1 MKTMR
6 RPVVRILAISIF
18 LLVLY
23 MVSKILY
30 IGYYIYSRNLL
41 VGDSVIN
48 FSYLFKEIFYDG
60 DYDRG
65 YDLNNSVVF
74 DVGANMGLFSLW
86 INDKFSN
93 MKVHC
98 FEPLPVLYKI
108 CEHNLKSNERSNN
121 KFYVHNIG
129 LSNKDEII
137 TMNYFPNANGLSTA
151 TNDMD
156 DKSNKLKDGYSYI
169 VKKGTEKSIAVNV
182 KMMLAKKFII
192 ENNIQHIDFCKI
204 DVEGFELAVVE
215 GFGDFVNIVDV
226 FIIEVEK
233 YRKDNLKKILDRLE
247 NFDVSILNEQANW
260 CMITARR
267 KRSS

>member
-1 MKTMR
+1 
-6 RPVVRILAISIF
+6 
-18 LLVLY
+18 
-23 MVSKILY
+23 MVSKIFY

-41 VGDSVIN
+41 VGDSIMN
-48 FSYLFKEIFYDG
+48 FSYIFKEIFYDG

-98 FEPLPVLYKI
+98 FEPLPALYKI
-108 CEHNLKSNERSNN
+108 CEHNLKSNEKSNN
-121 KFYVHNIG
+121 KFYIHNIG
-129 LSNKDEII
+129 LSNKNEIV

-156 DKSNKLKDGYSYI
+156 DKSNKLQDGYSYI
-169 VKKGTEKSIAVNV
+169 VKKGTEKSIPVNV

-226 FIIEVEK
+226 FIIEVEN
-233 YRKDNLKKILDRLE
+233 YRKDNLKKILDHLE
-247 NFDVSILNEQANW
+247 NFDVNILNEQANW